1 MPGTVVSYLTINPK
15 ASALDVLVF
24 TVEEQCHEHVFA
36 ATDAYCAKPAC
47 DCRLVSLTVN
57 QLRDDDQPDPQP
69 LHLFLHLDTRAITDA
84 QGAPLEGEPGSVLA
98 HFKEQ
103 ALEEGLPLW
112 KKHYAQA
119 KAYGRDHAW
128 ELKDFS
134 ELEAGS
140 MLAWVEVHEDE
151 PLWETLDGARSLA
164 VVDRY
169 CPAPDCN
176 CHEVL
181 LSFVVPVSQEIT
193 GDEPEA
199 MVRYSLRSGQVQLEE
214 AGPFPDAH
222 AEKLAKRFMKDAK
235 RAKEVKRRYQE
246 IKRIGKLLGER
257 YPHLAAGWGMR
268 LEAGDELT
276 DDSAETPILGDGE
289 FLIKG
294 LKR

>member
-15 ASALDVLVF
+15 ATATDVLVF

-36 ATDAYCAKPAC
+36 ATDAYCAKPNC
-47 DCRLVSLTVN
+47 DCRMVSLTLN
-57 QLRDDDQPDPQP
+57 QLRDDEQPDPQP

-84 QGAPLEGEPGSVLA
+84 QGKQLEEEPGSVLA
-98 HFKEQ
+98 HFKEH

-119 KAYGRDHAW
+119 KVYGRDHFW
-128 ELKDFS
+128 EMKDFS

-140 MLAWVEVHEDE
+140 MLAWVEIHEDV
-151 PLWETLDGARSLA
+151 PLWEARDGARSLA

-181 LSFVVPVSQEIT
+181 LSFLIPVSNEIT
-193 GDEPEA
+193 GEEPEA
-199 MVRYSLRSGQVQLEE
+199 MVRYSLRSGSIQIEE
-214 AGPFPDAH
+214 PGPFPDAH
-222 AEKLAKRFMKDAK
+222 AEKLAKVFMKDGK
-235 RAKEVKRRYQE
+235 RIKEVKRRYQE
-246 IKRIGKLLGER
+246 MKRIGKHLGEK

-268 LEAGDELT
+268 LEATEGTEPNT
-276 DDSAETPILGDGE
+276 DDDAVLGAGE

-294 LKR
+294 L